1 MLNIKNGQMSE
12 PVEFYAYLPPIQSA
26 IMVSGDGDLMQV
38 KFNIP
43 LRESPDAFRL
53 AAMTQEQLIVSV
65 DVVKQ
70 AETSDDIQKRT
81 KRKSEWKTAQE

>member
-53 AAMTQEQLIVSV
+53 AAMTQAQLQVTV
-65 DVVKQ
+65 TVLQDNTDG
-70 AETSDDIQKRT
+70 EIQTRS
-81 KRKSEWKTAQE
+81 KRKSEWTTAQK